1 MLYLPLYQKMFF
13 LLNPHCGASY
23 YIVIAILY
31 LFYRLGYAG
40 IDAVDCSISAYRI
53 DGSGQDTTTASL
65 YIC

>member
-1 MLYLPLYQKMFF
+1 MSEIP
-13 LLNPHCGASY
+13 GASY

-40 IDAVDCSISAYRI
+40 IDAVDCSIGAYRI